1 MFMQI
6 SKINFPVKSECLTK
20 NITIEKAL
28 LAPYISIIIVPLDL
42 FKRINKVGILI
53 IKA

>member
-6 SKINFPVKSECLTK
+6 SKINVPVKSEYPTK

-28 LAPYISIIIVPLDL
+28 LAPYISIMIVSLDL
-42 FKRINKVGILI
+42 FKRINKAGTLI

>member
-6 SKINFPVKSECLTK
+6 SKINVPVKSECPTK
-20 NITIEKAL
+20 NITIEKSW
-28 LAPYISIIIVPLDL
+28 LAPYSSIIIVSLDL
-42 FKRINKVGILI
+42 FKRINKVGVLI

>member
-1 MFMQI
+1 MQI
-6 SKINFPVKSECLTK
+6 SKINVPVKSERPTK
-20 NITIEKAL
+20 NKTIEKAW
-28 LAPYISIIIVPLDL
+28 LALYVSIIIVSPDL